1 MESDVDKPRNLC
13 YDMHGLPTV
22 PRDSHT
28 VAVAFPILHW
38 ESTFLIEKP
47 FSIDCIGGGGC
58 MYMTWELFLLFCGVV
73 IQLIALVVSFFKDND
88 RHNHTKKK

>member
-1 MESDVDKPRNLC
+1 MESDVDKPRKLC

-22 PRDSHT
+22 LWGSQT
-28 VAVAFPILHW
+28 VAVAFSILRW
-38 ESTFLIEKP
+38 ESRFLIEKP
-47 FSIDCIGGGGC
+47 FSIDCIGGGDC

-73 IQLIALVVSFFKDND
+73 IQLIALIVSFFKDND